1 MELDMKR
8 GMSAE
13 ELKRF
18 ALLKSRMKEE
28 NKNKSPKEKLSKD
41 QIDRRA
47 RESVK
52 MGNVNEHGYIVG
64 AEWDSNQRK
73 SK

>member
-1 MELDMKR
+1 MKR
-8 GMSAE
+8 MTAE

-18 ALLKSRMKEE
+18 ALLKKKMQVD
-28 NKNKSPKEKLSKD
+28 NKNKSPKEQLSKD

-52 MGNVNEHGYIVG
+52 MGYVNEHGYVVG
-64 AEWDSNQRK
+64 AEWNTRQQQNK
-73 SK
+73 

>member
-1 MELDMKR
+1 MARNMT
-8 GMSAE
+8 AE

-18 ALLKSRMKEE
+18 ALLRKRMQNE
-28 NKNKSPKEKLSKD
+28 NRNKSPKEQMSFD
-41 QIDRRA
+41 QIDRKA

-52 MGNVNEHGYIVG
+52 MGDVNEHGYVVG
-64 AEWDSNQRK
+64 EKWNSNQQK

>member
-1 MELDMKR
+1 MKKR
-8 GMSAE
+8 MTPE

-18 ALLKSRMKEE
+18 ALLKRKMQDE
-28 NKNKSPKEKLSKD
+28 NQNKSPKEQLSLD

-52 MGNVNEHGYIVG
+52 MGYVNEHGYVVG
-64 AEWDSNQRK
+64 AEWDSKQQKNR
-73 SK
+73 

>member
-1 MELDMKR
+1 MRR

-13 ELKRF
+13 NLKRF
-18 ALLKSRMKEE
+18 ALLKRRMQEE
-28 NKNKSPKEKLSKD
+28 NEKKSPKEKLSKD

-52 MGNVNEHGYIVG
+52 MGYVNEHGYVVG
-64 AEWDSNQRK
+64 DSWNSNHRK
-73 SK
+73 NK

>member
-1 MELDMKR
+1 
-8 GMSAE
+8 MSPE

-18 ALLKSRMKEE
+18 ALLRRKMREE
-28 NKNKSPKEKLSKD
+28 NKNKSPQEQLSLD

-52 MGNVNEHGYIVG
+52 MGYVNEHGYVVG
-64 AEWDSNQRK
+64 AKWDSSQQKNN
-73 SK
+73 

>member
-1 MELDMKR
+1 MKR

-13 ELKRF
+13 DLKRF
-18 ALLKSRMKEE
+18 ALLKGRMQEE

-41 QIDRRA
+41 QIDPNLYLMNRSA
-47 RESVK
+47 TGGKV
-52 MGNVNEHGYIVG
+52 MAYGYIVG
-64 AEWDSNQRK
+64 AEWNSNQRK

>member
-1 MELDMKR
+1 MKR

-18 ALLKSRMKEE
+18 ALLKRRLQEE
-28 NKNKSPKEKLSKD
+28 NENRSPKEKLSKD

-52 MGNVNEHGYIVG
+52 MGYVNEHGYIVG
-64 AEWDSNQRK
+64 ESWNSNPQK
-73 SK
+73 NK